1 MASMNI
7 SLPDPLRDHVQARVD
22 SGHYASASDY
32 VRDLIRRDQQGIED
46 EARWLR
52 ELDTSIAES
61 MAEMQAGGGIDLG
74 IVCDGIMARLATAE
88 DRSAT

>member
-22 SGHYASASDY
+22 SGDYASASDY
-32 VRDLIRRDQQGIED
+32 VRDLIRRDRQVIED
-46 EARWLR
+46 ETRWLR
-52 ELDTSIAES
+52 ELDTSMAES

-74 IVCDGIMARLATAE
+74 VVCDGIMARLATAE

>member
-7 SLPDPLRDHVQARVD
+7 SLPDPLRDHVQTRVD
-22 SGHYASASDY
+22 SGLYASASDY

-61 MAEMQAGGGIDLG
+61 MAEMQAGGGIDLHVACDR
-74 IVCDGIMARLATAE
+74 IVARLGAAE
-88 DRSAT
+88 ERSGA

>member
-7 SLPDPLRDHVQARVD
+7 SLPDPLRDHVQACVD
-22 SGHYASASDY
+22 SGLYASASDY

-61 MAEMQAGGGIDLG
+61 MAEMQAGGGIDLDIACDR
-74 IVCDGIMARLATAE
+74 IVARLGVAE
-88 DRSAT
+88 DRSGA